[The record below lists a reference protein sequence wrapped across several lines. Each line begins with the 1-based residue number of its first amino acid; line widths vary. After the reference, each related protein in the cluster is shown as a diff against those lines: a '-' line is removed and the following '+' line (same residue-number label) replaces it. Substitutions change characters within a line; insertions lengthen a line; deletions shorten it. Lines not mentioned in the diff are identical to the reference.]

1 MVLVLVRVLVL
12 VSPGAEGAWE
22 SRSRGS
28 AARASAQAEE
38 ASDPSPWRCG
48 ARAGRRPRATPPPLP
63 AGCRRSAGA
72 WALRQLEALRPSVS
86 IPTTS
91 SEAPEEVTCERQA
104 APRAPRGTTTTLPR
118 ARGNTPPGK
127 GRAPPPPQPPP
138 RAPRA

>member
-22 SRSRGS
+22 SRSHGS
-28 AARASAQAEE
+28 AARASARAEE

-48 ARAGRRPRATPPPLP
+48 ARAGRRPRATPPALP

-104 APRAPRGTTTTLPR
+104 ASRPAQWTTPPLPR
-118 ARGNTPPGK
+118 ARGDDPPAK
-127 GRAPPPPQPPP
+127 GPAAPAPPRTPS
-138 RAPRA
+138 RRR